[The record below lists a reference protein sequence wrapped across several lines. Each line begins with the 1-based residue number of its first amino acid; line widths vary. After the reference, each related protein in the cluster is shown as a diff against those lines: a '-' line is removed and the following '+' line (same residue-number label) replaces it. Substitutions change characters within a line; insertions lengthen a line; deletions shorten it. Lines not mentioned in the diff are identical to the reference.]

1 MQKGNNIKRV
11 FTDKNDVLV
20 YKILSS
26 YTQDELKQK
35 SIIDISDDFYREYIN
50 IVDKHD
56 VV

>member
-50 IVDKHD
+50 IVDNHD